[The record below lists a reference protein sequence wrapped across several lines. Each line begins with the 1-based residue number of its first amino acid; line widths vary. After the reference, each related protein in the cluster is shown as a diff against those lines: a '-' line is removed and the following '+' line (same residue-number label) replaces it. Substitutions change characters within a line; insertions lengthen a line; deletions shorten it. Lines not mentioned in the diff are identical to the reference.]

1 MNKATMVMAGRWT
14 LVAGACAILTAC
26 GGGGG
31 DAGATKYPGAVTTT
45 PGTVETPAAV
55 ASVTLD
61 ADTTVENGGLGTVEI
76 TVTTIDKNRQVM
88 AAVPVTFEGLDSTIT
103 NLTPGAQVTNASG
116 VYKTSFQVL
125 GSKANR
131 TLLIT
136 AKAGGV
142 STVRAIQVIG
152 SVISG
157 SSTNPELT
165 VGRLE
170 TYNFTLKDSVGKALT
185 SVPYEILDSAG
196 SVVGSGNTGS
206 TSGEF
211 SYQFNAPNLPG
222 QTVVYTARAS
232 GVSKTLG
239 FPIQAVQ
246 AEPAAVSLTGLSL
259 NLQVNPISVPINRDG
274 SESNQASVLATVKDN
289 NGNPVRNARVMF
301 KLSGPTV
308 KEGRFTTGSV
318 TGTSVSY
325 TGSDGKAETS
335 YIPGGT
341 PTSTQALSVVA
352 CFGDTVAAAQACSPA
367 TTVTRD
373 ITVTGDPVSVFLGSD
388 GLVGNDGAL
397 NYVRNY
403 VVQVVDSSGKAM
415 TNVRVAADLNTVDY
429 RKGSYARVS
438 GRWSTDYSD
447 LPGDPSYV
455 HYLICPKEDL
465 DDDDQVDTGEDL
477 NHSGRLEPRR
487 AAVALS
493 YTSNG
498 NTDNQ
503 FTNANGLVFLRL
515 SYPKSVATWVN
526 VELTAT
532 AIVNNSEGRDSTL
545 EVLRALVDD
554 VTADGAPAFA
564 LSPFGV
570 VVLNEPWGS
579 ATFPDGT
586 AAPGGNIAPCSNP
599 DFLRRK

>member
-1 MNKATMVMAGRWT
+1 MYTFKRNWLSWTTLALAVSVT
-14 LVAGACAILTAC
+14 LVGC

-31 DAGATKYPGAVTTT
+31 DPGTSKFPSSTT
-45 PGTVETPAAV
+45 PPITAAATVAA
-55 ASVTLD
+55 VTLD
-61 ADTTVENGGLGTVEI
+61 AVTTVENGGLGIVDI
-76 TVTTIDKNRQVM
+76 TVTAIDSNRQVM
-88 AAVPVTFEGLDSTIT
+88 AAVPVTFDGLDSTVT

-116 VYKTSFQVL
+116 VYKTTFQVL

-136 AKAGGV
+136 AKAGNV
-142 STVRAIQVIG
+142 STVRAIQIVG

-157 SSTNPELT
+157 SSSNPELA

-185 SVPYEILDSAG
+185 NVPYEILD
-196 SVVGSGNTGS
+196 NTGAVVASGS
-206 TSGEF
+206 TGATGGDF
-211 SYQFNAPNLPG
+211 SYSFNAPNLPG

-239 FPIQAVQ
+239 FPIQATQ

-289 NGNPVRNARVMF
+289 NGNPVRNARVLF
-301 KLSGPTV
+301 KLAGPTV

-318 TGTSVSY
+318 AGTAVSY
-325 TGSDGKAETS
+325 TGTDGKAETS
-335 YIPGGT
+335 YIPGST
-341 PTSTQALSVVA
+341 PTSTQALSVLA

-367 TTVTRD
+367 TTLSKD

-388 GLVGNDGAL
+388 GLVGNDGAQ

-415 TNVRVAADLNTVDY
+415 SNVRVAADLNTVDY
-429 RKGSYARVS
+429 RKGSYSRVGS
-438 GRWSTDYSD
+438 KWLTDYSD
-447 LPGDPSYV
+447 GVGLPVTS

-465 DDDDQVDTGEDL
+465 DDDDQLDAVEDL

-493 YTSNG
+493 YTDNG
-498 NTDNQ
+498 NAAGTQ

-515 SYPKSVATWVN
+515 SYPKNVATWIN

-532 AIVNNSEGRDSTL
+532 AIVNNSEGRDSTR
-545 EVLRALVDD
+545 EVLRALIDD
-554 VTADGAPAFA
+554 INAEGSPAFV
-564 LSPFGV
+564 LSPFGTV
-570 VVLNEPWGS
+570 TTNQPWGA
-579 ATFPDGT
+579 ATFPDGS
-586 AAPGGNIAPCSNP
+586 AAPGGNIAPCNNP
-599 DFLRRK
+599 DFLR